1 MKKELETL
9 IQAVRIY
16 NHDIEMEFGIEKCTM
31 LIMKSRK
38 QHTMQGIGLP
48 NQDNQNARRKG
59 NLQILENNGD
69 EISEDERK
77 N

>member
-16 NHDIEMEFGIEKCTM
+16 SDNIWMEFNIEKYAT

-38 QHTMQGIGLP
+38 QQMMEGIEQP
-48 NQDNQNARRKG
+48 NQEKNLNARRKG
-59 NLQILENNGD
+59 HLQVFGNSR
-69 EISEDERK
+69 SEHH
-77 N
+77 